1 MTLAA
6 SGQYR
11 SPVTWGILALL
22 LFLRI
27 PYTIAIIYLLPIEN
41 QSGGAV
47 YEVGTYLLSAF
58 LIWWERDRLADFHL
72 DASALTLFIL
82 LRPIQTMTLNYWG
95 VESPMT
101 FPGIPSLIIL
111 GTSIVLL
118 ASLWKSGFKPQGI
131 PHLARW
137 ALLGAAA
144 GVMMS
149 ILVNYDSFQST
160 LTGKGMFSPAILTSA
175 SINLLYHLGFAPLN
189 EEPLFRGFLWGMLRQ
204 AKWKERWILILQS
217 AVFTSAHIYFA
228 SQYPLTFWV
237 FIPLAAILFGLLT
250 LRSRTITPAILAHGL
265 INGSVYIVVA
275 GMMRL

>member
-1 MTLAA
+1 MFSKLA
-6 SGQYR
+6 QKR
-11 SPVTWGILALL
+11 SLVSWSLVALL
-22 LFLRI
+22 LILRI
-27 PYTIAIIYLLPIEN
+27 PYTIAVIYLLPIEN
-41 QSGGAV
+41 QIGGAI
-47 YEVGTYLLSAF
+47 YEVGTYLLTAF
-58 LIWWERDRLADFHL
+58 LIWWERERLTESHL
-72 DASALTLFIL
+72 DTSALTLFVL
-82 LRPIQTMTLNYWG
+82 LRPIQTIILTYWG
-95 VESPMT
+95 VESPMA

-111 GTSIVLL
+111 CASIALTISLWRSGYKPRSFPYIARWVLL
-118 ASLWKSGFKPQGI
+118 
-131 PHLARW
+131 
-137 ALLGAAA
+137 
-144 GVMMS
+144 GVVTGVAMS
-149 ILVNYDSFQST
+149 ILENYDSFHST

-265 INGSVYIVVA
+265 INGSVYIVAA
-275 GMMRL
+275 GLMRL